1 MSDLFLLFLKT
12 TLSASAAACAVI
24 LLRLLFRR
32 LKAPVRAAYLL
43 WVVVLLRMVLPVGL
57 GQSPLSL
64 LRWSTPAID
73 AGVAVLEERYEA
85 IREVQDT
92 SQPAPVQGQAIP
104 AGGALTSPPPSPR
117 SRLPNPPLRH
127 PSSTVRS
134 PCWSFWG
141 VSGRQAF

>member
-43 WVVVLLRMVLPVGL
+43 WVVVLLRPLTPGWLFWRNAMRPSGKYRTLPSLHLYRGRLYRLVG
-57 GQSPLSL
+57 
-64 LRWSTPAID
+64 T
-73 AGVAVLEERYEA
+73 
-85 IREVQDT
+85 
-92 SQPAPVQGQAIP
+92 
-104 AGGALTSPPPSPR
+104 ALTSPPPSPR
-117 SRLPNPPLRH
+117 SLLPNPPLRH